1 MLQAQLKGKLTRREE
16 DMEDLL
22 TSNVFGSIKYLPP
35 EDGLLPI
42 LVNSQDSDGNPPNFD
57 LQNINDVTYHFWPWI
72 EKPGCFGCEPD
83 VHIIMNLTNGSKV
96 IVFVE
101 AKYLSPKSSGP
112 DGERKAPYDQ
122 LAREWDNLQEVSAQE
137 GAKPF
142 FLYVTAHLGYPMSD
156 FLDSVKDYK
165 KYKQKEMSMYW
176 ISWRKLPGLFAC
188 AEKDSILYD
197 LVGVLRRLGLTF
209 YEGIMPLEPVHIEW
223 SFKAAGSWD
232 WTSYEDCDIHWNFKL
247 NKCFIWECHVEPI
260 KWRFI
265 K

>member
-1 MLQAQLKGKLTRREE
+1 MLQAQLNGKLTRREE

-42 LVNSQDSDGNPPNFD
+42 LVNSQDIDGNPPNFD
-57 LQNINDVTYHFWPWI
+57 LQNRIDVTYDFWPWI
-72 EKPGCFGCEPD
+72 EETGCCRCQPD
-83 VHIIMNLTNGSKV
+83 VHITMNFTNGSKV

-112 DGERKAPYDQ
+112 DEERKAPYDQ
-122 LAREWDNLQEVSAQE
+122 LAREWDNLQEVSDKK
-137 GAKPF
+137 GATPF
-142 FLYVTAHLGYPMSD
+142 FLYVTADLGYPTSD

-176 ISWRKLPGLFAC
+176 ISWRKLPRLFAY

-197 LVGVLRRLGLTF
+197 LVRVLRRLGLTF
-209 YEGIMPLEPVHIEW
+209 YEGIMALDPVHIEW
-223 SFKAAGSWD
+223 SFKATGSWN
-232 WTSYEDCDIHWNFKL
+232 WSSYEKCDIHWEFKL
-247 NKCFIWECHVEPI
+247 NKRYIWKYHIEPI